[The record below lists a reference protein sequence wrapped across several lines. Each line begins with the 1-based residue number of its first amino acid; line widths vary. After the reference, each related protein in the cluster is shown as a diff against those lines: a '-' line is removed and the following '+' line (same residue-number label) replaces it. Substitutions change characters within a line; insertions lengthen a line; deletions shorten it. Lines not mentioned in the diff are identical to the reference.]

1 MQAPMCAC
9 MICTYMG
16 PARVTAFQHGINT
29 RQKLPVA
36 RALMNRPEER
46 TSSTPE
52 ARGRSFLSFFTY
64 DCFPV
69 LLFSTLFLFSSLL
82 FLTVAGPWTG
92 PKFDDCAARSILTL
106 SSAILPMRGTDG
118 SLYRSS
124 RRRGDDGDT
133 FVCFASAV
141 LSLASLFFDARR
153 EWTVDLY
160 IAFNSNF
167 EAFSL

>member
-1 MQAPMCAC
+1 MTLIFHFDFYHSRTTFQPRAFPLQLSSDCFCADDPSCFLLLASCFIRDLIWVHRICMQAPMCAC

-29 RQKLPVA
+29 RQKPPVA

-69 LLFSTLFLFSSLL
+69 LLFSTLFFYSLL
-82 FLTVAGPWTG
+82 FS
-92 PKFDDCAARSILTL
+92 F
-106 SSAILPMRGTDG
+106 
-118 SLYRSS
+118 
-124 RRRGDDGDT
+124 
-133 FVCFASAV
+133 
-141 LSLASLFFDARR
+141 
-153 EWTVDLY
+153 
-160 IAFNSNF
+160 
-167 EAFSL
+167 